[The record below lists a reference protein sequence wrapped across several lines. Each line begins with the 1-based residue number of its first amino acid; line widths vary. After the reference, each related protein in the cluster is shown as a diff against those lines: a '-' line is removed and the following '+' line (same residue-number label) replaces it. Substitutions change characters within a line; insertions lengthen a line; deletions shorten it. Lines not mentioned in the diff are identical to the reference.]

1 VSDVEAPAPRRG
13 LLGPGVV
20 VAAGLAVG
28 QVLSYA
34 QAVAGARALGPAGFG
49 ELSTLTNLL
58 VIGAVVALAVQTVS
72 ARRVAAAEPG
82 SEPGALVRLGLS
94 SGTVVTVVGLALV
107 PLVVVVLRLPWVA
120 ALAVALT
127 LLPLTLAG
135 TGLGRAQGDQHFV
148 RLGWLYAVLAATRF
162 GLGITVLVVTRS
174 VTATVVAA
182 LVGAVLGWLLVRW
195 RESLPW
201 TSSGRLD
208 LDVRREAW
216 HTTHALLAMFVLT
229 SCDLLLA
236 RYVLPADEAGQYAAG
251 SVVLKIAF
259 WLPQVVAVVVFPR
272 LAQGERG
279 TLLRGTVAVVVLGL
293 LVTVGFA
300 VTGPWLLPWLLGP
313 AYASIAA
320 QSWVFGLAGTAE
332 AAAYLLLFSRL
343 AARDRLAA
351 VAVWGAVALLTVLV
365 LTVAHGSPA
374 QIAVAVAAVAT
385 ALCGVGAWANLRA
398 TTTARTPT
406 ATT

>member
-1 VSDVEAPAPRRG
+1 MSDVEAPAPRRG

-107 PLVVVVLRLPWVA
+107 PVVVVVLRLPWVA

-127 LLPLTLAG
+127 LWPLTLAG

-162 GLGITVLVVTRS
+162 GLGIVVLVVTRS

-201 TSSGRLD
+201 TSGGRLD

-236 RYVLPADEAGQYAAG
+236 RYVLPAEEAGQYAAG

-279 TLLRGTVAVVVLGL
+279 TLLRGTVAVVALGL
-293 LVTVGFA
+293 LVTIGFA

-320 QSWVFGLAGTAE
+320 QSWVFGLAGTAQ

-351 VAVWGAVALLTVLV
+351 AAVWGAVALLAVLV

-398 TTTARTPT
+398 TTTTT
-406 ATT
+406 ATTTTA

>member
-1 VSDVEAPAPRRG
+1 MSDVDVPAPRRG

-20 VAAGLAVG
+20 VAAGLAVS

-34 QAVAGARALGPAGFG
+34 QAVAGARVLGPAGFG

-72 ARRVAAAEPG
+72 ARRVASGEPG
-82 SEPGALVRLGLS
+82 SDPSALVRLGLS
-94 SGTVVTVVGLALV
+94 SAAVVTLVALV
-107 PLVVVVLRLPWVA
+107 LVPVVVLVLRLPWVA

-127 LLPLTLAG
+127 LWPLTLYG
-135 TGLGRAQGDQHFV
+135 TGLGRAQGDEHFV
-148 RLGWLYAVLAATRF
+148 RLGGLYAVLAATRI
-162 GLGITVLVVTRS
+162 GLGIVVLVVTRS

-182 LVGAVLGWLLVRW
+182 LVGGILGWLLVRW
-195 RESLPW
+195 REELPW
-201 TSSGRLD
+201 SASGRLD
-208 LDVRREAW
+208 PDVRSEAL
-216 HTTHALLAMFVLT
+216 HTTHALLAMFVFT

-236 RYVLPADEAGQYAAG
+236 RYVLPAAEAGQYAAG

-279 TLLRGTVAVVVLGL
+279 TLIKGVVAVVALGL
-293 LVTVGFA
+293 LVTAGFA

-313 AYASIAA
+313 AYSSIAA

-351 VAVWGAVALLTVLV
+351 VAVWGAVLVLALLV
-365 LTVAHGSPA
+365 LTVAHGSPVE
-374 QIAVAVAAVAT
+374 IAAAVTGVAVV
-385 ALCGVGAWANLRA
+385 LCGVGAWANLR
-398 TTTARTPT
+398 PSG
-406 ATT
+406 

>member
-1 VSDVEAPAPRRG
+1 MSDVEVPAPRRG

-34 QAVAGARALGPAGFG
+34 QAVAGARVLGPEGFG

-72 ARRVAAAEPG
+72 ARRVAAGEPG
-82 SEPGALVRLGLS
+82 SDPPALVRLGLT
-94 SGTVVTVVGLALV
+94 SGTAVTLVGLVLV
-107 PLVVVVLRLPWVA
+107 PVVVLALRLPWPA
-120 ALAVALT
+120 ALAVVLT
-127 LLPLTLAG
+127 LWPLTLAA
-135 TGLGRAQGDQHFV
+135 TGLGRAQGDEHFV
-148 RLGWLYAVLAATRF
+148 RLGGLYAVLAAARF
-162 GLGITVLVVTRS
+162 GLAIVVLVATRS

-182 LVGAVLGWLLVRW
+182 LVGGLVGWLFVRW
-195 RESLPW
+195 REALPW
-201 TSSGRLD
+201 TSSARLAP
-208 LDVRREAW
+208 DVRHETL
-216 HTTHALLAMFVLT
+216 HTTHALLAMFVFT

-236 RYVLPADEAGQYAAG
+236 RYVLPAAEAGQYAAG

-272 LAQGERG
+272 LAQGERR
-279 TLLRGTVAVVVLGL
+279 TLVQGTVAVVALGL
-293 LVTVGFA
+293 LVTLGFA

-313 AYASIAA
+313 AYAAIAS

-351 VAVWGAVALLTVLV
+351 VAVWGAVLVLAASV
-365 LTVAHGSPA
+365 LTVAHGSPV
-374 QIAVAVAAVAT
+374 QIAAAVTGVAL
-385 ALCGVGAWANLRA
+385 ALCVVGAWANR
-398 TTTARTPT
+398 RPT
-406 ATT
+406 S

>member
-1 VSDVEAPAPRRG
+1 MSSVEVPAPRRG

-28 QVLSYA
+28 QVLSYT
-34 QAVAGARALGPAGFG
+34 QAVAGARTLGPARFG

-72 ARRVAAAEPG
+72 ARRVAAEEPG
-82 SEPGALVRLGLS
+82 STPAALVRLGMS
-94 SGTVVTVVGLALV
+94 AGSVVTIVGVALV
-107 PLVVVVLRLPWVA
+107 PVVVLALRLPWIA

-127 LLPLTLAG
+127 LWPLTLAG
-135 TGLGRAQGDQHFV
+135 TSLGRAQGDQHFV
-148 RLGWLYAVLAATRF
+148 RLGWLYAVLAIARF
-162 GLGITVLVVTRS
+162 GPAITVLVVTRS
-174 VTATVVAA
+174 VTATVLAA
-182 LVGAVLGWLLVRW
+182 LLGAVVGWLLARAI
-195 RESLPW
+195 EALPW
-201 TSSGRLD
+201 SGSERLD
-208 LDVRREAW
+208 RDVRRETL
-216 HTTHALLAMFVLT
+216 HTTHALLAMFVFT

-236 RYVLPADEAGQYAAG
+236 RFVLPAAEAGQYAAG

-259 WLPQVVAVVVFPR
+259 WFPQVVAVVVFPR

-279 TLLRGTVAVVVLGL
+279 TLLRGTLAVVALGL
-293 LVTVGFA
+293 LVTIGFA

-313 AYASIAA
+313 AYASVAS

-351 VAVWGAVALLTVLV
+351 VAVWAAVAVLAVVV
-365 LTVAHGSPA
+365 LTVAHGSPG
-374 QIAVAVAAVAT
+374 QIALAVTVTAT
-385 ALCGVGAWANLRA
+385 ALCAVGAWANLRA
-398 TTTARTPT
+398 TT
-406 ATT
+406 